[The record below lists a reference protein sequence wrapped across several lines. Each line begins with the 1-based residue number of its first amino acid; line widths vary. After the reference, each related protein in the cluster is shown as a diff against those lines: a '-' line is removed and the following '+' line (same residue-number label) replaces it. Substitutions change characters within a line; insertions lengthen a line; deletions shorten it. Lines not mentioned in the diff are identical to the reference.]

1 LTTPVCLPAGR
12 RACASVATTGNFGHV
27 PTTRRRRR
35 GLSGISLL
43 IAVVVVLGLYVA
55 FRSVAPL
62 LQGSDCTA
70 AGDGEDIALNP
81 GQAAIAA
88 TIAGVAARDALPP
101 RAVTIAYATAMQE
114 SKLQN
119 LTYGDRD
126 SVGVFQQRPS
136 QGWGNRSDLEN
147 PVYAT
152 SKFFGALARVPG
164 YQRMPI
170 YQAAQAVQHSADG
183 FAYQQYGP
191 LAAHMTPAFTGQAPH
206 AVWCWYSPKIGGPA
220 RAGAASQGL
229 AQTFGLQAARF
240 TSDPGL
246 TVGVPTARRGWAVA
260 AWLVSHAQQYQIANV
275 QFEGYQWSAADGRRG
290 WARAVSPAPPGA
302 VEVG

>member
-1 LTTPVCLPAGR
+1 
-12 RACASVATTGNFGHV
+12 V

-35 GLSGISLL
+35 GRSGISLL

-101 RAVTIAYATAMQE
+101 RAVTIAYAAAMQE
-114 SKLQN
+114 SKLEN
-119 LTYGDRD
+119 LNYGDRD

-136 QGWGNRSDLEN
+136 QGWGKRSELEN

-220 RAGAASQGL
+220 RADAASQGL
-229 AQTFGLQAARF
+229 AQTFGPQEARV
-240 TSDPGL
+240 TADPGL
-246 TVGVPTARRGWAVA
+246 IVRVGGARRGWAVA
-260 AWLVSHAQQYQIANV
+260 AWLVSHAQQYQIADV
-275 QFEGYQWSAADGRRG
+275 QFGGYQWSAADGRRG
-290 WARAVSPAPPGA
+290 WAPAVSPAAPGT